1 MAVFFSVSATFHH
14 GSVFLCVS
22 HIPSWQCFSLYQPHP
37 IMAIFVC
44 VCVSAASHHGNF
56 LRVCVSQP
64 HPIMAMFFY
73 VSAKWTPVFY
83 MVQANDPFFT
93 NHKKYDAAVKGTGL
107 QYFLGLGADVNIY
120 DLNKNTPL
128 TLALEQRKGPAIL
141 KMLVSKTQIC
151 FT

>member
-1 MAVFFSVSATFHH
+1 MAKKN
-14 GSVFLCVS
+14 
-22 HIPSWQCFSLYQPHP
+22 
-37 IMAIFVC
+37 VC
-44 VCVSAASHHGNF
+44 VCVSAASHHGNVF
-56 LRVCVSQP
+56 LWVCQP
-64 HPIMAMFFY
+64 HPIMAMFFS

>member
-1 MAVFFSVSATFHH
+1 
-14 GSVFLCVS
+14 
-22 HIPSWQCFSLYQPHP
+22 
-37 IMAIFVC
+37 
-44 VCVSAASHHGNF
+44 
-56 LRVCVSQP
+56 
-64 HPIMAMFFY
+64 MAMFFS

-151 FT
+151 FM